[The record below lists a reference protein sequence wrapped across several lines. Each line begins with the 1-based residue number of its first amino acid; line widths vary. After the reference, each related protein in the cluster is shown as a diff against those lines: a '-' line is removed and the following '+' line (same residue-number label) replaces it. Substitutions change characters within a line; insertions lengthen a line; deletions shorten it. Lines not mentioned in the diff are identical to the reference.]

1 MRIATSLLGLLLIC
15 ASAAAEPVTETLRFA
30 IIRNGDQI
38 GTHTIELKRSGQ
50 EIAVNIET
58 EVLVKVLFVTAYRFQ
73 HAASERWVNGRLVA
87 LDSST
92 DDNGTLHKVAVAL
105 KASALDVQAD
115 GKATQADKNTVPDSL
130 WNPELMRRSSMLSSQ
145 DGQVLPISVVDQ
157 GTEQVTVAGQP
168 TTAHRYTIKGKF
180 SQDVWYDGRGRLVQS
195 QLVARDGSVISYKLI

>member
-15 ASAAAEPVTETLRFA
+15 ASAAAEPATETLRFA

-115 GKATQADKNTVPDSL
+115 GTAPTGGSISYAGGY
-130 WNPELMRRSSMLSSQ
+130 SSTGS
-145 DGQVLPISVVDQ
+145 VAISVDA
-157 GTEQVTVAGQP
+157 GTDGESGLAPGGATIERS
-168 TTAHRYTIKGKF
+168 TAPLE
-180 SQDVWYDGRGRLVQS
+180 DGGCGR
-195 QLVARDGSVISYKLI
+195 